1 MSRDFKAKAAMARE
15 ERLARI
21 QSFFIRKEN
30 LSDDEVLELNYLI
43 RDEHLCRLAIFALN
57 GEVVKSK
64 LHRDQVERAEAAIER
79 VEEKVRLGSGLSN
92 RGTAHGTIIIGYE
105 CPIPEPK
112 LKPESENKEQ
122 CTTSS
127 ER

>member
-1 MSRDFKAKAAMARE
+1 MSRDFKAKAALARE

-30 LSDDEVLELNYLI
+30 LSDAEVLELNYLI
-43 RDEHLCRLAIFALN
+43 RDEHLCRLGIFALN

-79 VEEKVRLGSGLSN
+79 VEEKVRLGVGSGDK
-92 RGTAHGTIIIGYE
+92 GTAHGTIIIGYE
-105 CPIPEPK
+105 CPLPQKTTEPE
-112 LKPESENKEQ
+112 EQTQ
-122 CTTSS
+122 CTTS
-127 ER
+127 EG

>member
-1 MSRDFKAKAAMARE
+1 MSRDFKAKAALARE

-30 LSDDEVLELNYLI
+30 LSDEEVLELNYLI
-43 RDEHLCRLAIFALN
+43 RDEHLCRLGIFALN

-79 VEEKVRLGSGLSN
+79 VEEKVRLGGSTDK
-92 RGTAHGTIIIGYE
+92 GTAHGTIIIGYE
-105 CPIPEPK
+105 CPLPTSTK
-112 LKPESENKEQ
+112 KPEASDNEQ
-122 CTTSS
+122 
-127 ER
+127 